1 MITASIEPSFAAWRV
16 AARGLLARGALP
28 AEVLWDDGGQ
38 RGLWG
43 GLAEGAAFGGGGAQG
58 QVGGDGR
65 GCPEGQV
72 VARARGWAGGQV
84 DANGS
89 SCPEGQVIGAS
100 TRVPAEFLELAE
112 LAAYHRDG
120 GRWGLLYRLLVRL
133 ARGEPDL
140 LARATDGDV
149 ARLRGLVQAV
159 RRDEHKMHAFVRF
172 RRVEVDGGEQ
182 FVAWHRPDHH
192 IVPLAAPFFVRRF
205 PGMRWTIVTPDASAS
220 WDGEV
225 LRFGPGA
232 PRASAPQGD
241 ELEELFLTYY
251 RNVFNP
257 ARLNLRAMRAE
268 MPRKHWA
275 TLPETAAIAGLVRE
289 APERTAAMLAGQASA
304 ASTWVPDLRA
314 VDGPR
319 RLTVLREA
327 AAGCRGCGLAGC
339 ATRTVF
345 GEGPGD
351 ARMMLVGEQPGDEED
366 LSGRP
371 FVGPAGQVLSGL
383 LAEAGIDRSRVYL
396 TNAVKHF
403 KWSADGPRRLHVR
416 PGATEVTACRAWL
429 DAEIAVVRPA
439 VIVCLG
445 STAARSFVGPRF
457 NAARDRGRVHSTP
470 WSPVWLATL
479 HPAAVLRA
487 QGQEAQGRARRAL
500 RDDLRLAAEQLAMV
514 SAGRGPKLP

>member
-43 GLAEGAAFGGGGAQG
+43 GAQG
-58 QVGGDGR
+58 QDAQREGG
-65 GCPEGQV
+65 CLKGQV
-72 VARARGWAGGQV
+72 ETERGGG
-84 DANGS
+84 S
-89 SCPEGQVIGAS
+89 EGRVGGAS
-100 TRVPAEFLELAE
+100 TRVPAEFLALAE

-140 LARATDGDV
+140 LARATDVDV

-172 RRVEVDGGEQ
+172 RRVEVGGGEQ

-205 PGMRWTIVTPDASAS
+205 PGMRWTIVTPDASAG

-232 PRASAPQGD
+232 PRASTPQGD
-241 ELEELFLTYY
+241 ELEALFLTYY

-304 ASTWVPDLRA
+304 AADWVPDVRDVEGA
-314 VDGPR
+314 R

-327 AAGCRGCGLAGC
+327 AARCRGCGLADC

-345 GEGPGD
+345 GEGPAE

-371 FVGPAGQVLSGL
+371 FVGPAGQVLDSL
-383 LAEAGIDRSRVYL
+383 LVEAGIDRSRVYL

-429 DAEIAVVRPA
+429 DAEIAALRPA

-457 NAARDRGRVHSTP
+457 NATRDRGRVHSTP
-470 WSPVWLATL
+470 WSPAWLATL

-500 RDDLRLAAEQLAMV
+500 RDDLRLAAEQLARV
-514 SAGRGPKLP
+514 GEVR